1 MNRQQWVCE
10 VMWAGESK
18 RLHANP
24 LGSGGGIL
32 ALGNQAEGASSG
44 SCSKA
49 AEFSKAELFY
59 IFSSLF
65 FFSAVQGRRRRL
77 LKNVY
82 LSS

>member
-1 MNRQQWVCE
+1 MSRQQWVCE
-10 VMWAGESK
+10 VMWTGEGK

-24 LGSGGGIL
+24 LGSGGIL
-32 ALGNQAEGASSG
+32 AQGNQAEGASSG

-65 FFSAVQGRRRRL
+65 FFFQLYKVEEGDC
-77 LKNVY
+77 
-82 LSS
+82 